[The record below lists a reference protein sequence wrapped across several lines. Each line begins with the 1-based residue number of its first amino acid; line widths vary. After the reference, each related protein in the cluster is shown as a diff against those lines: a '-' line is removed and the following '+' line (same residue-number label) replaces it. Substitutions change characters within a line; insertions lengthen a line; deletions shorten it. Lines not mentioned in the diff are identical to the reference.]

1 MIGILKFLRGF
12 VQIKVWGFAPERFLN
27 LCSNKNI
34 LLWDI
39 KKDGDIYYMSISLS
53 GFKKLKGIARKTR
66 VRVVILKRCGLPFLL
81 PKILEKKIFIAGL
94 MLACFFWYWSSLYV
108 WEITIEGNT
117 AITEDMFSDFLK
129 EHGVY
134 VGIKSSKVDIEQ
146 LEKDIRKEF
155 GEITW
160 TSAKLSGT
168 ELIISVKEND
178 AILEPVQEMG
188 SADLYAPKEGIIVE
202 MIVRSGVP
210 QVKIGDTIEAG
221 CMLVSGSIPVYNE
234 DGTVRNYQYTH
245 ADADIYVERKE
256 PVYIE
261 LPFTYM
267 KKVYTGRETKQYYIE
282 VGGRE
287 FIFGGNKEYLYSDT
301 VANYKQLSPLK
312 GLVLPFSFGTYIRRE
327 YQNTEC
333 EYTLSEAEKQLSEKY
348 SAFLADLEEKGVQ
361 IIEKNVKIDTGSSM
375 WILQGELI
383 VKEKIGE
390 AVPITE
396 TEPAEEGMQEAES
409 ADSE

>member
-39 KKDGDIYYMSISLS
+39 NRDGDIYYMSISLS
-53 GFKKLKGIARKTR
+53 GFRKLKEIARKTK

-81 PKILEKKIFIAGL
+81 PKILEKKVFIAGL
-94 MLACFFWYWSSLYV
+94 LLACFFWYWSSLYV
-108 WEITIEGNT
+108 WEITIEGNL
-117 AITEDMFSDFLK
+117 AITEDMFSEFLEEK
-129 EHGVY
+129 GVY
-134 VGIKSSKVDIEQ
+134 VGIKSSKIDIEQ

-178 AILEPVQEMG
+178 AILSPVQETEI
-188 SADLYAPKEGIIVE
+188 ADLYAEESGVIVE

-210 QVKIGDTIEAG
+210 QVKIGDAVEAG
-221 CMLVSGSIPVYNE
+221 TLLVSGSVPVYKE
-234 DGTVRNYQYTH
+234 DGTVRGYQYTR
-245 ADADIYVERKE
+245 ADADIYLERME
-256 PVYIE
+256 PVHIE
-261 LPFTYM
+261 LPFTYI
-267 KKVYTGRETKQYYIE
+267 KKVYTGREEKQYYVE
-282 VGGRE
+282 VGGKE
-287 FIFGGNKEYLYSDT
+287 FIFGGNTEFLYSDT
-301 VANYKQLSPLK
+301 VTNFNQLSPLK
-312 GLVLPFSFGTYIRRE
+312 GLVLPIAFGTYTRRE

-333 EYTLSEAEKQLSEKY
+333 EYTLSEAEKLLSEKY
-348 SAFLADLEEKGVQ
+348 SAFIADLEEKGVQ
-361 IIEKNVKIDTGSSM
+361 IIEKDVKIDTGSSM
-375 WILQGELI
+375 WILQGELK
-383 VKEKIGE
+383 VKEKTGK

-396 TEPAEEGMQEAES
+396 TAPDILSTEDGTLSGE
-409 ADSE
+409 